1 MQALTPQTLCTS
13 YFAILSLFFLLHLFL
28 DSQQGAAWTNF
39 VNTRLVISL
48 LSKSLI
54 GGHDGM
60 HAVTTSVR
68 RRLSVAFSPHVPND
82 SVDFLV
88 THYGVDGISTVDDV
102 CKAAVDT

>member
-1 MQALTPQTLCTS
+1 
-13 YFAILSLFFLLHLFL
+13 
-28 DSQQGAAWTNF
+28 
-39 VNTRLVISL
+39 
-48 LSKSLI
+48 
-54 GGHDGM
+54 M